1 MAANT
6 LTIETIYVV
15 EVFTIGANGVGF
27 VLLYQVGPTHEA
39 RAEASLL
46 DYAEREGGK
55 AEGLT

>member
-1 MAANT
+1 MFF
-6 LTIETIYVV
+6 EVV
-15 EVFTIGANGVGF
+15 PSVQTGVGF

-46 DYAEREGGK
+46 DYAEQEGGK